1 MHGFWKL
8 TWVGLKLLLREPMIA
23 FFTLVF
29 PLMMLFVFGA
39 VWGNKPSPEFGGHG
53 MVDVSVPAWSG
64 LIIATTGFLSL
75 ATGVAADR
83 ERGVFR
89 RFRLT
94 AVRPQAILGAQ
105 ILPLFL
111 MTAIGMLLL
120 IMAARLVFGLR
131 FSGRPLDVVAAF
143 TLGSLAMF
151 AIGFVV
157 AGIAPTARSAQSLGM
172 VLFYPMIFL
181 SGATIPLEAMKGA
194 IRTYAKAIPLTHVV
208 TLLRGLW
215 AGEAW
220 GQHLTEVWVLGAIFL
235 IGIAISAFTFR
246 WE

>member
-1 MHGFWKL
+1 
-8 TWVGLKLLLREPMIA
+8 
-23 FFTLVF
+23 
-29 PLMMLFVFGA
+29 
-39 VWGNKPSPEFGGHG
+39 
-53 MVDVSVPAWSG
+53 
-64 LIIATTGFLSL
+64 
-75 ATGVAADR
+75 
-83 ERGVFR
+83 
-89 RFRLT
+89 
-94 AVRPQAILGAQ
+94 
-105 ILPLFL
+105 
-111 MTAIGMLLL
+111 
-120 IMAARLVFGLR
+120 
-131 FSGRPLDVVAAF
+131 
-143 TLGSLAMF
+143 
-151 AIGFVV
+151 
-157 AGIAPTARSAQSLGM
+157 M